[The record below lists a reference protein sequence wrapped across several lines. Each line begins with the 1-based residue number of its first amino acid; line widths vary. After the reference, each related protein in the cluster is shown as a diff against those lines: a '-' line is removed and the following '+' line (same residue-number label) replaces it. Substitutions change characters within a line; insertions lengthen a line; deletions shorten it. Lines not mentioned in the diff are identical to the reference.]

1 MRLARTA
8 GMVAASVVTIALAV
22 FAWPIV
28 LAVVS
33 NRRAA

>member
-1 MRLARTA
+1 MRLIRTA
-8 GMVAASVVTIALAV
+8 GMVTASVVTIALAV

-28 LAVVS
+28 VAVVS